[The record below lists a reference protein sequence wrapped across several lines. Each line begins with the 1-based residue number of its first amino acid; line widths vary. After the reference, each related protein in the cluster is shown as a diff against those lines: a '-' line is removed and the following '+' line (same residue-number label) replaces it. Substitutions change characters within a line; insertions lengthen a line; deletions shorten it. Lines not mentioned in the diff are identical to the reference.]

1 MRALDEGRRLLWYVR
16 RGVVSLGWQGVMGLL
31 LLAFAAGLY
40 VNGIVPAR
48 VEAAQLSSERDSLA
62 ERVRVRGP
70 QSSHPTVQGQ
80 LSEFYRFFPPIESV
94 PDTLGRIQAAAQR
107 HGLILD
113 KGEYRMEGEQ
123 GFAVR
128 RYQVT
133 LPVAG
138 TYAQVRSFVN
148 NVLDEIPYS
157 AVDELILNRKNIA
170 HQNLEVRVR
179 FSVFLIVPKRTTRES
194 TPGSSD
200 ARAG

>member
-1 MRALDEGRRLLWYVR
+1 MRALDEGRRLAWYVR

-31 LLAFAAGLY
+31 LLAFAAGLF
-40 VNGIVPAR
+40 VKGIVPAR
-48 VEAAQLSSERDSLA
+48 NEVAQLSDELDSLA

-70 QSSHPTVQGQ
+70 QSSHPTVHGQ
-80 LSEFYRFFPPIESV
+80 LSEFYGFFPPIESV
-94 PDTLGRIQAAAQR
+94 PDTLARIQAAAQR
-107 HGLILD
+107 QGLVLD
-113 KGEYRMEGEQ
+113 KGEYRLEGEQ

-148 NVLDEIPYS
+148 NVLDEVPHA
-157 AVDELILNRKNIA
+157 AVDELIMNRKDIA

-179 FSVFLIVPKRTTRES
+179 FSVFLIVPKRATRES
-194 TPGSSD
+194 TPALTD